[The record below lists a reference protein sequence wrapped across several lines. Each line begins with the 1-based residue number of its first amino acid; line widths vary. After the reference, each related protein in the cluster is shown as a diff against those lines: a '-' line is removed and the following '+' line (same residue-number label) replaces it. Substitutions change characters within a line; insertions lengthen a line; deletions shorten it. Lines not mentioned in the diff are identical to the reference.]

1 MYKHYCSRASHSGTL
16 VHIFIVC
23 LSLRTI
29 RFLQLE
35 KEENAVFEQYL
46 LENGY
51 EVQSDDLQSDEY
63 AGYSEEELIDIVT
76 KEILKKH
83 KTAFEELAK

>member
-1 MYKHYCSRASHSGTL
+1 M
-16 VHIFIVC
+16 
-23 LSLRTI
+23 
-29 RFLQLE
+29 
-35 KEENAVFEQYL
+35 FEQYL
-46 LENGY
+46 LENGD

-63 AGYSEEELIDIVT
+63 AGYSEEEVIDIVT